1 MGSSK
6 LCLLIGFFS
15 SSLISMWTGFLM
27 FSAMN
32 VCYVSAGLG
41 ESFEVPGVPTLNFH

>member
-6 LCLLIGFFS
+6 LCLLTGFFS
-15 SSLISMWTGFLM
+15 FSVISMWTGFLT

-41 ESFEVPGVPTLNFH
+41 ENFEVPGVSTLNFH